1 VAEHREAEMSLD
13 TETPQDHTNDA
24 LFCQWQDKVKDANI
38 SGQTLLATDYLNHF
52 NEIVM
57 LIDMV
62 PDMPEL
68 LDECK
73 EWAPKSYQDHFRDST
88 FSDRD
93 LAIEAYDHVP
103 QEFRT
108 PFEDTIEQM
117 NHLVEQCLHR
127 LDEALELNDPELV
140 KIRAHA
146 SSRGLQ
152 RLMDV
157 ANAIIHG
164 SSRAM
169 DQGEID
175 QIIGF

>member
-1 VAEHREAEMSLD
+1 MSSD
-13 TETPQDHTNDA
+13 TAQPQPSAQDT
-24 LFCQWQDKVKDANI
+24 LFHLWQEKVQGANI
-38 SGQTLLATDYLNHF
+38 SSQTLLATDYLNHF

-68 LDECK
+68 LDECRGWRPMGYV
-73 EWAPKSYQDHFRDST
+73 EHFQLSA
-88 FSDRD
+88 FPDRE
-93 LAIEAYDHVP
+93 LAIEAYEHVP
-103 QEFRT
+103 REFLQ

-117 NHLVEQCLHR
+117 NGIVDQALR
-127 LDEALELNDPELV
+127 RMDEALSLGDPELLKV
-140 KIRAHA
+140 RAHA

-164 SSRAM
+164 SSKVMA
-169 DQGEID
+169 QNEID
-175 QIIGF
+175 EILAL

>member
-1 VAEHREAEMSLD
+1 MSLD
-13 TETPQDHTNDA
+13 TAAPQNQDSADQFR
-24 LFCQWQDKVKDANI
+24 LWQEKVKDANI
-38 SGQTLLATDYLNHF
+38 SNQTLLATDYLNHF

-68 LDECK
+68 LEECK
-73 EWAPKSYQDHFRDST
+73 EWAPKSYPNHFRDST

-93 LAIEAYDHVP
+93 LAVEAYNHVP
-103 QEFRT
+103 AEFRT

-117 NHLVEQCLHR
+117 NNLVVQSLHR
-127 LDEALELNDPELV
+127 LDDALVLGDPELT

-157 ANAIIHG
+157 ANSIIHG

-169 DQGEID
+169 AQSEID
-175 QIIGF
+175 QIMGF

>member
-1 VAEHREAEMSLD
+1 MSLD
-13 TETPQDHTNDA
+13 TASSQDHSNSE
-24 LFCQWQDKVKDANI
+24 LFRQWQDRVKDANI
-38 SGQTLLATDYLNHF
+38 SSQTLLATDYLNHF

-73 EWAPKSYQDHFRDST
+73 EWAPKTYQDHFRDSA

-103 QEFRT
+103 QEFRA

-117 NHLVEQCLHR
+117 NHLVAQCLQR
-127 LDEALELNDPELV
+127 LDEALLLDDPELV
-140 KIRAHA
+140 KVRAHA

-169 DQGEID
+169 GQDEID